1 VLLWGFLPCKAVY
14 DNIIYRCKYVTDFM
28 NVGIKLLNIEMKET
42 NNGHTRDYIGHIR
55 LLFHKVSYPSYDA
68 PLFLL

>member
-1 VLLWGFLPCKAVY
+1 
-14 DNIIYRCKYVTDFM
+14 
-28 NVGIKLLNIEMKET
+28 MKET